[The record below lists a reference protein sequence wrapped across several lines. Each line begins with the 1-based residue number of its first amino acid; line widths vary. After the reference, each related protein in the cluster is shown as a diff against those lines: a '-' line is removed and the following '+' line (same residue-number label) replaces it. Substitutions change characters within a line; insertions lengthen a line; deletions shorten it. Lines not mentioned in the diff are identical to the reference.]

1 MKFLNFTRSMHIMLV
16 FQLEKELHRKITKG
30 LLRTLHSHVA
40 EKVVSNTSTTL
51 KPQPTSQT
59 CCKARLSAC
68 SDTAGVWSITGVHLE
83 HNHQTSPSKSRV
95 FRCYR
100 QLDVHVKRQL
110 EVNDIAVL
118 IRNKLSAVPEQYI
131 LRRWRKDV
139 SRLYM
144 RVKIN
149 YNGWITTPGQLNY
162 EKLCKAFTDVADLAA
177 DNDNETQKLLEWI
190 ETKASDLAISKLG
203 SGCGRNLISQ
213 LSMQV
218 DHVDDATQV
227 STCKVL
233 DPKYTKTKGAP
244 KKLRKKGP
252 LEKSSKKSKVSMIS
266 SKEKNSQP
274 KKIQSSNVF
283 IQPPDQNAVMTP
295 LSFSQ
300 QLMGVHH
307 HPWNIDYGVHL
318 VSNYGGDQAST
329 TPCSSRWS
337 SNDDEVIGSMG
348 VINYEA
354 S

>member
-1 MKFLNFTRSMHIMLV
+1 MVPCVTRFDWERQFQSAFTIVKFKEFQQELTGKMYCDIESSDEGSFSTRYVVTEDFTVHERV
-16 FQLEKELHRKITKG
+16 KEKKFEIIFERDKCTF
-30 LLRTLHSHVA
+30 S
-40 EKVVSNTSTTL
+40 
-51 KPQPTSQT
+51 
-59 CCKARLSAC
+59 C
-68 SDTAGVWSITGVHLE
+68 SCHLFE
-83 HNHQTSPSKSRV
+83 
-95 FRCYR
+95 FRGIICR
-100 QLDVHVKRQL
+100 HA
-110 EVNDIAVL
+110 IAVL
-118 IRNKLSAVPEQYI
+118 ICNKLSAVPEQYI

-149 YNGWITTPGQLNY
+149 YDGWITTPGQLNY

-177 DNDNETQKLLEWI
+177 DNDDETQKLLEWI

-252 LEKSSKKSKVSMIS
+252 LEKSSKKSK
-266 SKEKNSQP
+266 
-274 KKIQSSNVF
+274 
-283 IQPPDQNAVMTP
+283 
-295 LSFSQ
+295 
-300 QLMGVHH
+300 GVHH